1 MANYCVTKY
10 AIEGKKEVLERV
22 ADAINRG
29 EGWMVKSI
37 ENLGLE
43 VDEDEYSPRAEWY
56 KGARVEERDG
66 VSVLFFTQ
74 AYPWFHVDVIDWV
87 LEELGEPEPNIYML
101 MELFESGIHQTTDH
115 EGKYFPERY
124 RVWTEE
130 DEDDVYFVTED
141 EAFAHIRKQYNLS
154 EDYDTLEK
162 IQEYCDA
169 EELSC
174 GFDEIEVVYRMRISL
189 PDDEEN
195 NFEEKDGDVTPT
207 LEQREAPLAV
217 DQEEEHSN
225 NVKQVKTNKR
235 QYTMVDYFKSF
246 VLTSRNV
253 ILNGAIGTGKTLL
266 AKELAEVITGDTD
279 KLNHSHW
286 ELMVFTP
293 STSYEDFVEGLRPV
307 RDAKGNMGS
316 ERRDGAFKAFC
327 KKALNEPEQNY
338 VFIIDNI
345 NHCNLTEVFGELVYA
360 IDPALRGV
368 DGKVRT
374 RYQYLDGEGEF
385 KDGFYVPEN
394 VFIIG
399 TMNEIDCSA
408 VPMDYSM
415 RRRIAF
421 KEVTAVS
428 RIDMWDGNIDNLKDA
443 ALSKMNAIN
452 AVIEKIPGLNAAYHI
467 GPSYFLKIQDLNGDW
482 SGLWHSTLEGLVAEY
497 LRGMPD
503 ANDRLQEVAEA
514 YMRG

>member
-1 MANYCVTKY
+1 MANYCFTKY
-10 AIEGKKEVLERV
+10 AIEGKKEVLEQV

-29 EGWMVKSI
+29 EGWMKNSI
-37 ENLGLE
+37 ENLGLK

-66 VSVLFFTQ
+66 VNVLFFTQ
-74 AYPWFHVDVIDWV
+74 AYPWNHVDVIDWV

-130 DEDDVYFVTED
+130 DEDDFYFITEE
-141 EAFAHIRKQYNLS
+141 EALAHIRKQYKLS
-154 EDYDTLEK
+154 DEYDTLEK

-174 GFDEIEVVYRMRISL
+174 GFDEIEVVYRMRISF
-189 PDDEEN
+189 PDDKEN
-195 NFEEKDGDVTPT
+195 NSEEKDGDVTPT

-235 QYTMVDYFKSF
+235 QYTMLDYLKKT

-266 AKELAEVITGDTD
+266 AKELAEAITGDTD
-279 KLNHSHW
+279 KLNHPHW
-286 ELMVFTP
+286 ELIVFTP
-293 STSYEDFVEGLRPV
+293 STSYEDFVEGLRPA

-316 ERRDGAFKAFC
+316 VRKDGAFKAFC
-327 KKALNEPEQNY
+327 KKALHDPEQNY

-360 IDPALRGV
+360 IDPTLRGIE
-368 DGKVRT
+368 GKVGT
-374 RYQYLDGEGEF
+374 RYQYLDEEGDF

-399 TMNEIDCSA
+399 TMNEIDHSS

-415 RRRIAF
+415 RRRFTF
-421 KEVTAVS
+421 KEVTATS
-428 RIDMWDGNIDNLKDA
+428 CIDMLDGNIDNWKEV
-443 ALSKMNAIN
+443 ALSKMNAMN
-452 AVIEKIPGLNAAYHI
+452 AVIEQIPGLNPAYHI
-467 GPSYFLKIQDLNGDW
+467 GPSYFLKIQELNGNW
-482 SGLWHSTLEGLVAEY
+482 SELWENNLKGLVAEY

-503 ANDRLQEVAEA
+503 AGDILREVHEA
-514 YMRG
+514 YNLN

>member
-1 MANYCVTKY
+1 MANYCFTKY
-10 AIEGKKEVLERV
+10 AIEGKKEVLEQV
-22 ADAINRG
+22 ADAINRSD
-29 EGWMVKSI
+29 GWMKKSI
-37 ENLGLE
+37 ENLGLKI
-43 VDEDEYSPRAEWY
+43 DEDEYEYANRAEWY
-56 KGARVEERDG
+56 KDARVEDRDG

-74 AYPWFHVDVIDWV
+74 AYPWEHVDVIDWV
-87 LEELGEPEPNIYML
+87 LEELGEPEPNIYMM
-101 MELFESGIHQTTDH
+101 MELFESGIHQTTDN

-141 EAFAHIRKQYNLS
+141 EALAHIRKQYNLS

-174 GFDEIEVVYRMRISL
+174 GFDEIEVVYRMRISF
-189 PDDEEN
+189 PDDEEDN
-195 NFEEKDGDVTPT
+195 NSEEKDVV
-207 LEQREAPLAV
+207 EQSEALLAV

-266 AKELAEVITGDTD
+266 AKELAEAITGDTD
-279 KLNHSHW
+279 KLNHPHW

-316 ERRDGAFKAFC
+316 VRKDGAFKAFC
-327 KKALNEPEQNY
+327 KKALHNPEQNY
-338 VFIIDNI
+338 VFVIDNI

-374 RYQYLDGEGEF
+374 RYQYLEEEGEF

-394 VFIIG
+394 VYVIG
-399 TMNEIDCSA
+399 TMNEIDYSA

-415 RRRIAF
+415 SRRFAF
-421 KEVTAVS
+421 KEVTAMS
-428 RIDMWDGNIDNLKDA
+428 RIDMWDGNIDIWKDV

-452 AVIEKIPGLNAAYHI
+452 AAIEQIPGLNPAYHI
-467 GPSYFLKIQDLNGDW
+467 GPSYFLKIQDMNGNW
-482 SGLWHSTLEGLVAEY
+482 NELWNSNLKGLVAEY

-503 ANDRLQEVAEA
+503 AGDILREVHEA
-514 YMRG
+514 YNLN

>member
-1 MANYCVTKY
+1 MANYCFTKY

-29 EGWMVKSI
+29 EDWMMKSI
-37 ENLGLE
+37 ENLGLK
-43 VDEDEYSPRAEWY
+43 VDEEEYSPRAEWY

-74 AYPWFHVDVIDWV
+74 AYPWDHVDVIDWV

-101 MELFESGIHQTTDH
+101 MELFESGIHQTTDN

-130 DEDDVYFVTED
+130 DEDDFYFITEE
-141 EAFAHIRKQYNLS
+141 EALAHIRKQYKLS
-154 EDYDTLEK
+154 DEYDTLEK

-174 GFDEIEVVYRMRISL
+174 GFDEIKVVYRMRISF
-189 PDDEEN
+189 PDEEDN
-195 NFEEKDGDVTPT
+195 NSEEKDGV
-207 LEQREAPLAV
+207 EQSEALLAA
-217 DQEEEHSN
+217 DQEEENSH

-235 QYTMVDYFKSF
+235 QYTMVDYFKSS
-246 VLTSRNV
+246 VLASRNV

-266 AKELAEVITGDTD
+266 AKELVEAITGDTD
-279 KLNHSHW
+279 KQNHPHW

-316 ERRDGAFKAFC
+316 ERKDGAFKAFC
-327 KKALNEPEQNY
+327 KKALHDPEQNY

-360 IDPALRGV
+360 IEPALRGIE
-368 DGKVRT
+368 GKVRT
-374 RYQYLDGEGEF
+374 RYQYLDEEDEF
-385 KDGFYVPEN
+385 KDGFYIPEN
-394 VFIIG
+394 VYIIG
-399 TMNEIDCSA
+399 TMNEIDHSA

-415 RRRIAF
+415 RRRFTF
-421 KEVTAVS
+421 KEVTAMS
-428 RIDMWDGNIDNLKDA
+428 RVDMWDGKIDKWKDA

-452 AVIEKIPGLNAAYHI
+452 AVIEQIPGLNSAYHI
-467 GPSYFLKIQDLNGDW
+467 GPSYFLKIKDLNGDW
-482 SGLWHSTLEGLVAEY
+482 SELWHSTLEGLVWEY

-503 ANDRLQEVAEA
+503 ARERMQEIQDA
-514 YMRG
+514 YNLN

>member
-29 EGWMVKSI
+29 EGWMMKSI
-37 ENLGLE
+37 ENLGLK

-56 KGARVEERDG
+56 KGARVEKRDG
-66 VSVLFFTQ
+66 VNVLFFTQ
-74 AYPWFHVDVIDWV
+74 AYPWDHVDVIDWV

-101 MELFESGIHQTTDH
+101 MELFESGIHQTTDN

-141 EAFAHIRKQYNLS
+141 EALAHIRKQYNLS

-162 IQEYCDA
+162 IQEYCYA

-189 PDDEEN
+189 PDDEEDN
-195 NFEEKDGDVTPT
+195 NSEEKDVV
-207 LEQREAPLAV
+207 EQSEALLAV
-217 DQEEEHSN
+217 DQEEENSH
-225 NVKQVKTNKR
+225 NVKQVITNKR
-235 QYTMVDYFKSF
+235 QYTMVDYLKKT

-266 AKELAEVITGDTD
+266 AKELAEAITGDTD
-279 KLNHSHW
+279 KLNHPHW
-286 ELMVFTP
+286 KLMVFTP

-307 RDAKGNMGS
+307 RDAKGNICS
-316 ERRDGAFKAFC
+316 ERKDGPFKAFC
-327 KKALNEPEQNY
+327 KKALSDPEQNY

-360 IDPALRGV
+360 IDPTLRGV
-368 DGKVRT
+368 EGNVRT
-374 RYQYLDGEGEF
+374 RYQYLDEEDEF
-385 KDGFYVPEN
+385 IDGFYIPEN
-394 VFIIG
+394 VYIIG
-399 TMNEIDCSA
+399 TMNEIDHSA

-415 RRRIAF
+415 RRRFAF
-421 KEVTAVS
+421 KEVTAKS
-428 RIDMWDGNIDNLKDA
+428 RIDMWDGNIDNWKDA

-452 AVIEKIPGLNAAYHI
+452 AVIEQIPGLNRAYHI
-467 GPSYFLKIQDLNGDW
+467 GPAYFMKMQELHGNW
-482 SGLWHSTLEGLVAEY
+482 SELWHSTLEGLVAEY
-497 LRGMPD
+497 LRGIPD
-503 ANDRLQEVAEA
+503 AQERLCEVVDA
-514 YMRG
+514 YVGA

>member
-1 MANYCVTKY
+1 MANYYVTKY

-56 KGARVEERDG
+56 KGARVEKRDG
-66 VSVLFFTQ
+66 VNVLFFTQ
-74 AYPWFHVDVIDWV
+74 AYPWNHVDVIDWV

-101 MELFESGIHQTTDH
+101 MELFESGIHQTTDN

-130 DEDDVYFVTED
+130 DEDDMYFVTEE
-141 EAFAHIRKQYNLS
+141 EALGHIRKQYKLS
-154 EDYDTLEK
+154 DEYDTIEK

-174 GFDEIEVVYRMRISL
+174 GFDEIEVVYRMRISF
-189 PDDEEN
+189 PGDEEDN
-195 NFEEKDGDVTPT
+195 NSEEKDVV
-207 LEQREAPLAV
+207 EQSEAPLAA
-217 DQEEEHSN
+217 DQKEENSH

-235 QYTMVDYFKSF
+235 QYAMVDYFKSS
-246 VLTSRNV
+246 VLASRNV
-253 ILNGAIGTGKTLL
+253 ILNGAIGTGKTFL
-266 AKELAEVITGDTD
+266 AKELAEAITGDTD
-279 KLNHSHW
+279 KLNHPHW
-286 ELMVFTP
+286 ELMIFTP
-293 STSYEDFVEGLRPV
+293 STSYEDFMEGLRPV
-307 RDAKGNMGS
+307 IDVGNMGS
-316 ERRDGAFKAFC
+316 ERMDGAFKAFC
-327 KKALNEPEQNY
+327 KKALHDPEQNY

-368 DGKVRT
+368 EGKVRT
-374 RYQYLDGEGEF
+374 RYQYLDEEGEF

-394 VFIIG
+394 VYIIG
-399 TMNEIDCSA
+399 TMNEIDHSS

-415 RRRIAF
+415 RRRFAF
-421 KEVTAVS
+421 KEVTATS
-428 RIDMWDGNIDNLKDA
+428 RIDMWDGNIDIWKDV

-452 AVIEKIPGLNAAYHI
+452 AVIEQIPGLNRAYHI
-467 GPSYFLKIQDLNGDW
+467 GPSYFMKIQELHGNW
-482 SGLWHSTLEGLVAEY
+482 SELWEGGLKSLVAEY

-503 ANDRLQEVAEA
+503 ARERMQEVQDA
-514 YMRG
+514 YERA